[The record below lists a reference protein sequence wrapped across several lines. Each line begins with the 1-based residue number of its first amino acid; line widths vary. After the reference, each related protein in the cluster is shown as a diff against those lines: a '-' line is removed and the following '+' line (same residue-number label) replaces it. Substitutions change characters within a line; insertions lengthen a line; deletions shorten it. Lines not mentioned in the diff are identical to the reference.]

1 MENIQKRLDAAGKK
15 TALTSIIVGLILILG
30 GVVVNKLEPNSSS
43 SSNKSNSNSYVTLSL
58 ENSRTVYP
66 SDGDYAYCNYYSTS
80 SATYYVHVTNG
91 SLSSMW
97 DDDGYS
103 ASYEYYGEYGGAK
116 VYSFYADSY
125 ETYELT
131 IYIYGYSAEVK
142 VSSYSN

>member
-30 GVVVNKLEPNSSS
+30 GVVVNRLEPNSDS
-43 SSNKSNSNSYVTLSL
+43 SSNKSNSHVTLSL
-58 ENSRTVYP
+58 ESSRTIYP
-66 SDGDYAYCNYYSTS
+66 SDGEYAYCNYYSTS
-80 SATYYVHVTNG
+80 SGTYYVHVING
-91 SLSSMW
+91 SLSSICNEYGSSV
-97 DDDGYS
+97 DKD
-103 ASYEYYGEYGGAK
+103 YYGESAGGAN

-142 VSSYSN
+142 VSSSY